1 MAITAA
7 AACGSLASTKAILQH
22 VSKEGVEGKQNKPGA
37 DSLLHISHKLE
48 VEILENIISTF
59 STSVYEFPLWKLKIQ
74 CKTRRS
80 YEVVFLVQLTMA
92 MKSQAAETENH
103 M

>member
-7 AACGSLASTKAILQH
+7 AACGSLASTKAILH

-92 MKSQAAETENH
+92 TKSQAAETENH